1 MRNANMVNSE
11 LASIKEELI
20 SISTAADTGFNCDPA
35 IGEQIEKLASQIE
48 ALTPTEDPT
57 GQMEAVE
64 GRWRLLYSSFGQE
77 RETTLDRL
85 AFGKLP
91 KVPVSI
97 TGIFQEIS
105 TDSQQYNNL
114 IEFTAG
120 SGIKGVAKIAGR
132 YTVENSKRLNIDFLE
147 ASAIPASD
155 LSAGDFRDALGI
167 NGEDAL
173 ESPLSFS
180 GWSDITYLDG
190 TLRLMRGNRQN
201 LYVLVRDS
209 CR

>member
-1 MRNANMVNSE
+1 MVNSE

-35 IGEQIEKLASQIE
+35 TGEQIEKLASQIE
-48 ALTPTEDPT
+48 ALTPTEEPT

-64 GRWRLLYSSFGQE
+64 GRWRLLYSSFGQQ
-77 RETTLDRL
+77 RETTLDQL

-97 TGIFQEIS
+97 TGIFQEIH

-114 IEFTAG
+114 IEFSAG
-120 SGIKGVAKIAGR
+120 SGVKGVAKIAGR
-132 YTVENSKRLNIDFLE
+132 YKVDNSKRLNIDFLE
-147 ASAIPASD
+147 ASAFSATGD
-155 LSAGDFRDALGI
+155 LSAGDFRDVLGV
-167 NGEDAL
+167 NSEDAL

-180 GWSDITYLDG
+180 GGSDIRYFKPRQSGRKPDIAL
-190 TLRLMRGNRQN
+190 LNR
-201 LYVLVRDS
+201 
-209 CR
+209 